1 MEQALTSG
9 LQLYGITGD
18 TQYLQM
24 ADESLDFFMT
34 YFVDHEYGE
43 VYMDRTRTGGFAWN
57 EEKGNEWKAAYH
69 SIEMGY
75 YVYLYGNLFVKHEPV
90 TLHYNFVE
98 SSEDRSIL
106 MTPLAI
112 ADSDL
117 RIQQVLWEGQPY
129 TNYDPNDRILKLPAD
144 VSGHFEVTYQ
154 TVAAPDVTDGTT
166 FSVTVPSSTP
176 VSDIIYIAGTF
187 NYWDPG
193 PGQSGI
199 DGLEHDLPLTAMG
212 DNNWQITLSFP
223 AGENIEYK
231 YTRGSWPKVEKGAE
245 GREISNRLLTVP
257 SGNHIQNDTVIN
269 WADITAVVLD
279 P

>member
-1 MEQALTSG
+1 MGRA
-9 LQLYGITGD
+9 
-18 TQYLQM
+18 
-24 ADESLDFFMT
+24 A
-34 YFVDHEYGE
+34 VHE
-43 VYMDRTRTGGFAWN
+43 
-57 EEKGNEWKAAYH
+57 
-69 SIEMGY
+69 
-75 YVYLYGNLFVKHEPV
+75 
-90 TLHYNFVE
+90 
-98 SSEDRSIL
+98 
-106 MTPLAI
+106 
-112 ADSDL
+112 
-117 RIQQVLWEGQPY
+117 
-129 TNYDPNDRILKLPAD
+129 LPAD

-154 TVAAPDVTDGTT
+154 TVAAPNVTDGTT

-176 VSDIIYIAGTF
+176 DSDIIYIAGTF

-223 AGENIEYK
+223 AGENVEYK
-231 YTRGSWPKVEKGAE
+231 YTRGNWPKVEKGAE